1 MGFALAM
8 NNDVCT
14 PRPPT
19 TEAKARI
26 ASAQVSDLAFIVR
39 RISKNPLSDEDVLF
53 IATVLNEA
61 LQNSTDISK
70 RGLIELMIRKG
81 RSRIKAE
88 ALSDAIFK

>member
-8 NNDVCT
+8 DNDVCT
-14 PRPPT
+14 RAPT
-19 TEAKARI
+19 AEAEARI

-39 RISKNPLSDEDVLF
+39 RISKTALSDDEVLF
-53 IATVLNEA
+53 LATVLNEA
-61 LQNSTDISK
+61 LQNSREISK
-70 RGLIELMIRKG
+70 QLMVEMMVDKG